1 MSSAS
6 ERQQA
11 TQPAVNGPGPGRSAV
26 IAAVIGNALEWY
38 DFTVFSFMVVVI
50 AELFFPTSSEYA
62 SLLLTTAT
70 FGVAFFMR
78 PIGGIVL
85 GLYADRAGRKAALS
99 LVILLMTAGI
109 FLIAVAPPYAAIG
122 IGAPLLIV
130 FGRLLQGFSAG
141 GEFGSATAMLIE
153 AAPRGRRGFYGSWQM
168 SSQSAALLVGALVGT
183 AWSRTACRARR
194 CMRWGWRV
202 PFLLGLLIGPIGYYL
217 RRHLADSEVFLAS
230 KASARRVT
238 LGEVFAQHGREVLC
252 GLGSV
257 IALTV
262 TIYVLISYLPTFA
275 VKQLKLPYAESFYAV
290 IVGGLLLTV
299 LTPLAG
305 AWSDRIGRKTLS
317 LWSLVATL
325 ALIYPLFLWLDAA
338 PSVGRLVAGAGAAGD
353 HPVGLLRAVRRD
365 DRRAV
370 PGPGALDRAVD
381 RLQRRGDAV
390 RRLRAVHRHLA
401 DQGDGHAACADLL
414 RDGRARAVGDRGG
427 LHAAPRAGLGGLRRG
442 PRDGR
447 RGRGRAPADS
457 RPSPRGP
464 MRGWLGRRSGA
475 IAARAVASRRAG
487 SIRAARAAHS
497 SPLV

>member
-11 TQPAVNGPGPGRSAV
+11 TQPAVNGPGRSAV

-50 AELFFPTSSEYA
+50 AELFFPSSSEYA

-109 FLIAVAPPYAAIG
+109 FLIAAAPTYAAIG

-183 AWSRTACRARR
+183 LVTHGLSSEALHA
-194 CMRWGWRV
+194 WGWRV

-325 ALIYPLFLWLDAA
+325 VLIYPLFLWLDAA
-338 PSVGRLVAGAGAAGD
+338 PSVGRLVL
-353 HPVGLLRAVRRD
+353 VQGLLAITLSGYYGPFGAMIAELFPAQVRSTGLSLAYNVAVMLFGGFGQFIVTWLIKATGTPLAPTYYVMAGLALSVIAVACMP
-365 DRRAV
+365 RRA
-370 PGPGALDRAVD
+370 PGS
-381 RLQRRGDAV
+381 GD
-390 RRLRAVHRHLA
+390 
-401 DQGDGHAACADLL
+401 
-414 RDGRARAVGDRGG
+414 
-427 LHAAPRAGLGGLRRG
+427 
-442 PRDGR
+442 
-447 RGRGRAPADS
+447 
-457 RPSPRGP
+457 
-464 MRGWLGRRSGA
+464 
-475 IAARAVASRRAG
+475 
-487 SIRAARAAHS
+487 
-497 SPLV
+497 

>member
-50 AELFFPTSSEYA
+50 AELFFPSSSEYA

-109 FLIAVAPPYAAIG
+109 FLIAAAPTYAAIG

-183 AWSRTACRARR
+183 LVTHGLSSEALHA
-194 CMRWGWRV
+194 WGWRV

-338 PSVGRLVAGAGAAGD
+338 PSVGRLVL
-353 HPVGLLRAVRRD
+353 VQGLLAITLSGYYGPFGAMIAELFPAQVRSTGLSLAYNVAVMLFGGFGQFIVTWLIKATGTPLAPTYYVMAGLALSVIAVACMP
-365 DRRAV
+365 RRA
-370 PGPGALDRAVD
+370 PGS
-381 RLQRRGDAV
+381 GD
-390 RRLRAVHRHLA
+390 
-401 DQGDGHAACADLL
+401 
-414 RDGRARAVGDRGG
+414 
-427 LHAAPRAGLGGLRRG
+427 
-442 PRDGR
+442 
-447 RGRGRAPADS
+447 
-457 RPSPRGP
+457 
-464 MRGWLGRRSGA
+464 
-475 IAARAVASRRAG
+475 
-487 SIRAARAAHS
+487 
-497 SPLV
+497 

>member
-1 MSSAS
+1 MRRMAHTPGGRGRRMSSAS

-50 AELFFPTSSEYA
+50 AELFFPSSSEYA

-109 FLIAVAPPYAAIG
+109 FLIAAAPTYAAIG

-183 AWSRTACRARR
+183 LVTHGLSSEALHA
-194 CMRWGWRV
+194 WGWRV

-338 PSVGRLVAGAGAAGD
+338 PSVGRLVL
-353 HPVGLLRAVRRD
+353 VQGLLAITLSGYYGPFGAMIAELFPAQVRSTGLSLAYNVAVMLFGGFGQFIVTWLIKATGTPLAPTYYMMAGLALSVIAVACMP
-365 DRRAV
+365 RRA
-370 PGPGALDRAVD
+370 PGS
-381 RLQRRGDAV
+381 GD
-390 RRLRAVHRHLA
+390 
-401 DQGDGHAACADLL
+401 
-414 RDGRARAVGDRGG
+414 
-427 LHAAPRAGLGGLRRG
+427 
-442 PRDGR
+442 
-447 RGRGRAPADS
+447 
-457 RPSPRGP
+457 
-464 MRGWLGRRSGA
+464 
-475 IAARAVASRRAG
+475 
-487 SIRAARAAHS
+487 
-497 SPLV
+497 

>member
-11 TQPAVNGPGPGRSAV
+11 TQPAVNGPGRSAV

-50 AELFFPTSSEYA
+50 AELFFPSSSEYA

-109 FLIAVAPPYAAIG
+109 FVIAAAPTYAAIG

-183 AWSRTACRARR
+183 LVTHGLSSEALHA
-194 CMRWGWRV
+194 WGWRV

-338 PSVGRLVAGAGAAGD
+338 PSVGRLVL
-353 HPVGLLRAVRRD
+353 VQGLLAITLSGYYGPFGAMIAELFPAQVRSTGLSLAYNVAVMLFGGFGQFIVTWLIKATGTPLAPTYYVMAGLALSVIAVACMPRR
-365 DRRAV
+365 V
-370 PGPGALDRAVD
+370 PGS
-381 RLQRRGDAV
+381 GD
-390 RRLRAVHRHLA
+390 
-401 DQGDGHAACADLL
+401 
-414 RDGRARAVGDRGG
+414 
-427 LHAAPRAGLGGLRRG
+427 
-442 PRDGR
+442 
-447 RGRGRAPADS
+447 
-457 RPSPRGP
+457 
-464 MRGWLGRRSGA
+464 
-475 IAARAVASRRAG
+475 
-487 SIRAARAAHS
+487 
-497 SPLV
+497 

>member
-50 AELFFPTSSEYA
+50 AELFFPSSSEYA

-109 FLIAVAPPYAAIG
+109 FLIAAAPTYAAIG

-183 AWSRTACRARR
+183 LVTHGLSSEALHA
-194 CMRWGWRV
+194 WGWRV

-325 ALIYPLFLWLDAA
+325 VLIYPLFLWLDAA
-338 PSVGRLVAGAGAAGD
+338 PSVGRLVL
-353 HPVGLLRAVRRD
+353 VQGLLAITLSGYYGPFGAMIAELFPAQVRSTGLSLAYNVAVMLFGGFGQFIVTWLIKATGTPLAPTYYVMAGLALSVIAVACMP
-365 DRRAV
+365 RRA
-370 PGPGALDRAVD
+370 PGS
-381 RLQRRGDAV
+381 GD
-390 RRLRAVHRHLA
+390 
-401 DQGDGHAACADLL
+401 
-414 RDGRARAVGDRGG
+414 
-427 LHAAPRAGLGGLRRG
+427 
-442 PRDGR
+442 
-447 RGRGRAPADS
+447 
-457 RPSPRGP
+457 
-464 MRGWLGRRSGA
+464 
-475 IAARAVASRRAG
+475 
-487 SIRAARAAHS
+487 
-497 SPLV
+497 